1 MTFTF
6 YDNYPSIDISQ
17 VFCARIDPEIRSSIE
32 LLKSLYYLLWFPG
45 HFGFNWNALN
55 DCLCDFNW
63 VVNKKIILIHE
74 EIPELLDEEKVIYI
88 DILNQ
93 AILSWK
99 EDNSHDFEVYFKQK
113 DKQRIEELLAFA
125 KNQELKA

>member
-6 YDNYPSIDISQ
+6 YDNYPSFDISQ

-45 HFGFNWNALN
+45 YFGFNWNALN
-55 DCLCDFNW
+55 DCLCDFSW

-74 EIPELLDEEKVIYI
+74 EIPELLDEEKVIYL

-125 KNQELKA
+125 KIKN